1 MSYKDH
7 THAPRKNHSRVQRV
21 QKQELLHRQEQA
33 PAPRA
38 RRVEEVLPALQRAQA
53 PQGNEVMA
61 VEVVE
66 RKSFPGRVVQFYHE
80 VQDEM
85 RKVTWPDRAQLKDT
99 TIKIIIF
106 VLFIGAVIG
115 LIDLALQLILVQGI
129 PSLFSRQ

>member
-1 MSYKDH
+1 
-7 THAPRKNHSRVQRV
+7 
-21 QKQELLHRQEQA
+21 
-33 PAPRA
+33 
-38 RRVEEVLPALQRAQA
+38 
-53 PQGNEVMA
+53 MA

-106 VLFIGAVIG
+106 VLFIGAVLGIVDV
-115 LIDLALQLILVQGI
+115 LLQLILVEGI
-129 PSLFSRQ
+129 PSLFKGR